1 MPGGGQFGRDYP
13 NRIDYG
19 RHVDPLSMVD
29 NHAHGHPIEGAY
41 SFRNPSDAKPY
52 GRPLDQRPLGNPS
65 DSRHYGHSSL
75 TEQMPFGSSFESMPY
90 SGSFVDM
97 RPIGGYQECPQ
108 KCDLK
113 AWPRCQCLSP
123 ATYSDDGRGNCN
135 VGAMNIDLQ
144 VRGMHFNP
152 TDATRVAGSPR
163 LGVGPRFDSQGSVIF
178 FNKYC
183 FPNLY

>member
-1 MPGGGQFGRDYP
+1 MLISGFAPSHHTLADILMPGGGQFGRDYP

-41 SFRNPSDAKPY
+41 PFRNPSDAKPY

-65 DSRHYGHSSL
+65 DSRRYGHSSL
-75 TEQMPFGSSFESMPY
+75 IEQMPFGSSFESMPY

-135 VGAMNIDLQ
+135 VGAMNTDLQ
-144 VRGMHFNP
+144 VRGMHCKLE
-152 TDATRVAGSPR
+152 SM
-163 LGVGPRFDSQGSVIF
+163 
-178 FNKYC
+178 Y
-183 FPNLY
+183 FPKFPGLVLC